1 MLKFKTQNFEPSDE
15 MTNLWVYNGLDT
27 CLTFEIHQKLQP
39 LFNHNTRTIYKWE
52 FSAQAVALEMMFRGF
67 RVDPEYVHKTLLEAQ
82 DEYAHYLEMLNKLAY
97 AVWDKELNPNSPA
110 QLKDFIYGAFGLA
123 PVSYRGKVS
132 TDRKALE
139 KVMES
144 NLYIRPI
151 AKLVLLLHDLGKTI
165 SVLKSEIDPDLRMR
179 TNYSV
184 AGTETGRWNSAIN
197 AFGGG
202 TNMQNITNHL
212 RRIFVADPGKKIA
225 YIDLQA
231 AESKAVG
238 YISGDPAY
246 IELCDHGDAHTAVA
260 RLVWT
265 DLPWTGDISKDK
277 TIASNTPFY
286 REFSVRDMA
295 KKGGHGTN
303 YFGTP
308 ATMAGH
314 LKMPVATIAKFQES
328 YFKAFPG
335 IPAWHK
341 RTIQKIQL
349 EHKITTCF
357 GRERIFFGRASEAST
372 WREAIAFEPQSTI
385 ADTLNFAAWRVQRRW
400 QGKDVELIAQ
410 VHDAIVVQY
419 PEDREDELIPQILS
433 EMIYPIPINGRVM
446 YIGVDAETGWNW
458 AHFNKKDPTEN
469 PDGIRKYKGNDDRT
483 RQHIPN
489 DNILDWQ
496 FDR

>member
-1 MLKFKTQNFEPSDE
+1 MLKFKTQIFEPKDE
-15 MTNLWVYNGLDT
+15 ETNLWVYNGLDT

-39 LFNHNTRTIYKWE
+39 LFNSNTSTIYKWE

-67 RVDPEYVHKTLLEAQ
+67 RVDKEVAHSIIEEAQ
-82 DEYAHYLEMLNKLAY
+82 QEYDHYLAILNRMAE

-123 PVSYRGKVS
+123 PISFRGKVS

-139 KVMES
+139 KLMES

-165 SVLKSEIDPDLRMR
+165 SVLKSEIDSDGRMR
-179 TNYSV
+179 TSYSV
-184 AGTETGRWNSAIN
+184 AGTETGRWNSSMN

-212 RRIFVADPGKKIA
+212 RKIFIADPGKKIA

-265 DLPWTGDISKDK
+265 DLPWTGDIKKDK
-277 TIASNTPFY
+277 VIANNTPFY
-286 REFSVRDMA
+286 RELSIRDMA

-303 YFGTP
+303 YYGTP
-308 ATMAGH
+308 KTMAGH
-314 LKMPVATIAKFQES
+314 LKMPVDTIARFQS
-328 YFKAFPG
+328 LYFSAFPE

-341 RTIQKIQL
+341 RVIQAIQL
-349 EHKITTCF
+349 DHKLTTCF
-357 GRERIFFGRASEAST
+357 GRERVFFGRANEGST

-385 ADTLNFAAWRVQRRW
+385 ADTLNFAAWRVQRKW

-419 PEDREDELIPQILS
+419 PEEREDELIPAILQ

-458 AHFNKKDPTEN
+458 CHYNEKDPKEN
-469 PDGIRKYKGNDDRT
+469 PDGIRKYKGHDERT

-496 FDR
+496 FN

>member
-1 MLKFKTQNFEPSDE
+1 MLKFKTQNFEPQDDMES
-15 MTNLWVYNGLDT
+15 LWVYNGLDT
-27 CLTFEIHQKLQP
+27 CLTYEIHQKLQP
-39 LFNHNTRTIYKWE
+39 LFNQNTSTIYRWE
-52 FSAQAVALEMMFRGF
+52 FAAQAVALEMMFRGF
-67 RVDPEYVHKTLLEAQ
+67 RVDREVVQQVIDEAQ
-82 DEYAHYLEMLNKLAY
+82 ADYDHYASILNRFAE
-97 AVWDKELNPNSPA
+97 AVWDAPLNPDSPT
-110 QLKDFIYGAFGLA
+110 QIKNFIYGSFGLA
-123 PVSYRGKVS
+123 PISFRGKVS

-139 KVMES
+139 KLMEI

-151 AKLVLLLHDLGKTI
+151 AKLILLLHDLGKTI
-165 SVLKSEIDPDLRMR
+165 SVLRSEIDPDGRMR
-179 TNYSV
+179 TSYSV
-184 AGTETGRWNSAIN
+184 AGTETGRWNSSMN

-212 RRIFVADPGKKIA
+212 RKIFVADPGKKIA

-246 IELCDHGDAHTAVA
+246 IDLCDHGDAHTAVA

-265 DLPWTGDISKDK
+265 DLPWTGDIKKDK
-277 TIASNTPFY
+277 DIANNTPFY

-303 YFGTP
+303 YYGTP
-308 ATMAGH
+308 PTMAGH
-314 LKMPVATIAKFQES
+314 LKMPVDVIRSFQEK
-328 YFKAFPG
+328 YFQAFPQ
-335 IPAWHK
+335 IPAWHT
-341 RTIQKIQL
+341 RVIQAIQL
-349 EHKITTCF
+349 EHKLTTCF
-357 GRERIFFGRASEAST
+357 GRERVFFGRASDAST

-385 ADTLNFAAWRVQRRW
+385 ADTLNYAAFRVQRRW
-400 QGKDVELIAQ
+400 QGKTVELIAQ

-419 PEDREDELIPQILS
+419 PEDQEDELIPQILA

-446 YIGVDAETGWNW
+446 IIGVDAETGWNW
-458 AHFNKKDPTEN
+458 SHYNSKDPGEN
-469 PDGIRKYKGNDDRT
+469 PDGIKKYKGHDDRT
-483 RQHIPN
+483 RQHFPN